1 MGFLLQLQ
9 LDGLSFQGLFVTIRV
24 LVCKP
29 GLKLLVF
36 AVEKSQDFADDVGRV
51 GIKKLCV
58 SVQVEFDVFLQA
70 DLERC
75 SLRLL

>member
-1 MGFLLQLQ
+1 MHGVFTSAPAGWTLL
-9 LDGLSFQGLFVTIRV
+9 SRPFVIIRV

-51 GIKKLCV
+51 GIKELRIL
-58 SVQVEFDVFLQA
+58 VEIESDIFFQA
-70 DLERC
+70 NLEGR
-75 SLRLL
+75 SF